1 MAHIDRL
8 VYYGGMKTAQATP
21 RTTEPSARERI
32 LQTAHDLFYREGI
45 RATGIDRIIERAGV
59 TKVTFY
65 RHFPSKNDLIA
76 AYLDYRHERWMAWF
90 TDALDRLPRNAK
102 FPLEPV
108 VSALKEWFN
117 APDFRGCAFINGV
130 VELDGIG
137 PWVAEVSLRHKRD
150 MMNAIA
156 NLLPIDEHDVSAVQA
171 AAMAVD
177 GAIIRIQ
184 MEKKPEA
191 ALALLE
197 LILRALCEVRH
208 LAG

>member
-1 MAHIDRL
+1 ML
-8 VYYGGMKTAQATP
+8 GMKKVQQP
-21 RTTEPSARERI
+21 RHPLEQPARERI

-90 TDALDRLPRNAK
+90 TDVLGRFPRNAE
-102 FPLEPV
+102 FLLEPV

-117 APDFRGCAFINGV
+117 TPDYRGCAFINGV

-156 NLLPIDEHDVSAVQA
+156 NLLPTGEQGVAAAQA
-171 AAMAVD
+171 AAVAVD
-177 GAIIRIQ
+177 GAIIRMQ

-197 LILRALCEVRH
+197 LTLRALCEACH
-208 LAG
+208 LSG

>member
-1 MAHIDRL
+1 MAA
-8 VYYGGMKTAQATP
+8 MKKVQNTP
-21 RTTEPSARERI
+21 RPPEPSARERI
-32 LQTAHDLFYREGI
+32 LQTAHALFYGEGI
-45 RATGIDRIIERAGV
+45 RATGIDRIIELAGV

-90 TDALDRLPRNAK
+90 TDELGSLPRNAE

-108 VSALKEWFN
+108 VSALREWFN

-137 PWVAEVSLRHKRD
+137 PWVAEVSQQHKRD

-156 NLLPIDEHDVSAVQA
+156 NLLPGGEQDADAAQA
-171 AAMAVD
+171 AVMAAD
-177 GAIIRIQ
+177 GAIIRVQ

-191 ALALLE
+191 ALASLE
-197 LILRALCEVRH
+197 VILRALCETCH
-208 LAG
+208 LSG

>member
-1 MAHIDRL
+1 ML
-8 VYYGGMKTAQATP
+8 GMKKTQEPRHTP
-21 RTTEPSARERI
+21 EQSARERI
-32 LQTAHDLFYREGI
+32 LQTAHDLFYREGV

-76 AYLDYRHERWMAWF
+76 AYLNYRHERWMAWF
-90 TDALDRLPRNAK
+90 TDVLGSLPRNAE
-102 FPLEPV
+102 FPLEPI

-117 APDFRGCAFINGV
+117 TPDYRGCAFINVV

-137 PWVAEVSLRHKRD
+137 PWVAELSLRHKRD

-156 NLLPIDEHDVSAVQA
+156 NLLPTGEQGMRVAQA

-177 GAIIRIQ
+177 GAIIRMQ

-191 ALALLE
+191 ALTLLE
-197 LILRALCEVRH
+197 LILRALSEACH
-208 LAG
+208 SSG

>member
-1 MAHIDRL
+1 MAQVDRL
-8 VYYGGMKTAQATP
+8 VYNDGVKRAQEP
-21 RTTEPSARERI
+21 RRGSQRSARDRI
-32 LQTAHDLFYREGI
+32 LQTAHDLFYGEGV
-45 RATGIDRIIERAGV
+45 RATGIDRIIEQAEV

-65 RHFPSKNDLIA
+65 RHFPSKNDLVA

-90 TDALDRLPRNAK
+90 IDALGRLPRNAK
-102 FPLEPV
+102 FPLKPL

-117 APDFRGCAFINGV
+117 APDYRGCAFINGV

-137 PWVAEVSLRHKRD
+137 PWVAEVSLRHKRE

-156 NLLPIDEHDVSAVQA
+156 DLFPAGKQVAGLARA

-177 GAIIRIQ
+177 GAIIRMQ

-191 ALALLE
+191 ALASLE
-197 LILRALCEVRH
+197 VILRALCEARN
-208 LAG
+208 A

>member
-1 MAHIDRL
+1 
-8 VYYGGMKTAQATP
+8 MKKTQEPQNTP
-21 RTTEPSARERI
+21 LQSARERI
-32 LQTAHDLFYREGI
+32 LQTAHDLFYREGV
-45 RATGIDRIIERAGV
+45 RATGIDRIIERTGV

-65 RHFPSKNDLIA
+65 RHFPSKNDLIG

-90 TDALDRLPRNAK
+90 TGTLDNLPRNAE

-108 VSALKEWFN
+108 VSALKEWFDT
-117 APDFRGCAFINGV
+117 PDYRGCAFINGV

-156 NLLPIDEHDVSAVQA
+156 KLLPTGEQGMVVAQA

-177 GAIIRIQ
+177 GAIIRVQ

-191 ALALLE
+191 ALASLRLM
-197 LILRALCEVRH
+197 LRALCKACH
-208 LAG
+208 SSG

>member
-1 MAHIDRL
+1 MWTDL
-8 VYYGGMKTAQATP
+8 STMTGMKKAQEP
-21 RTTEPSARERI
+21 RRAPEQTARERI

-45 RATGIDRIIERAGV
+45 RATGIDRIIERAEV

-65 RHFPSKNDLIA
+65 RHFPSKNNLIA

-90 TDALDRLPRNAK
+90 TDALGRLPRNAK

-117 APDFRGCAFINGV
+117 APDYRGCAFINGV

-156 NLLPIDEHDVSAVQA
+156 DLQPAGKQVAGLAQA

-177 GAIIRIQ
+177 GAIIRMQ

-197 LILRALCEVRH
+197 LILRALCEACH
-208 LAG
+208 LSG

>member
-1 MAHIDRL
+1 ML
-8 VYYGGMKTAQATP
+8 GMTKTQEPRHTP
-21 RTTEPSARERI
+21 KQSARARI
-32 LQTAHDLFYREGI
+32 LQTAHDLFYSEGV
-45 RATGIDRIIERAGV
+45 RATGIDRIIERAEV

-90 TDALDRLPRNAK
+90 TDALDRLPRNAE

-117 APDFRGCAFINGV
+117 TPDYRGCAFINGL

-137 PWVAEVSLRHKRD
+137 PWVAEVTLRHKRD

-156 NLLPIDEHDVSAVQA
+156 NLLPTKHQGIGVAQA

-177 GAIIRIQ
+177 GAIIRMQ
-184 MEKKPEA
+184 MEKNPEA
-191 ALALLE
+191 ARESLE
-197 LILRALCEVRH
+197 LILRALCEASQRPKG
-208 LAG
+208 AI